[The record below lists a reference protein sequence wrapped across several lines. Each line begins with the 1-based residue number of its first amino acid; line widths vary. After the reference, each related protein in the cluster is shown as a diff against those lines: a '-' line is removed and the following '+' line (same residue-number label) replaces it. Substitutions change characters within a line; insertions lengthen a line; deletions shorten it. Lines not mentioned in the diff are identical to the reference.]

1 MLKAEALYGDPGRSM
16 FFEYV
21 GLHFASAPKLK
32 PLQIGTKCPIC
43 GSNSAFLWETAV
55 GKAQCLPQ
63 NTITRKRAG
72 RTSAEQPCVSAADP
86 SGNTSFA
93 VGSMAVAGPSVA
105 RVVTRVL
112 PDAPLPDTIT
122 VLFFEKGCVSR
133 FIIDLVMNSPD
144 PPFAALIFGKKA
156 GFRSAV
162 TIDSSLIKIGGP
174 ESFDI
179 PTSLLR
185 EWLRLFEGMKDS
197 AISTALTLRMRFARG
212 EIGIDDRE
220 ALAELRRLHPEIV
233 SSFRNLPTP
242 GTWQSAVFCRILFF

>member
-1 MLKAEALYGDPGRSM
+1 MLKAEALCGDPGRLM

-21 GLHFASAPKLK
+21 GLHFASTPKFKSL
-32 PLQIGTKCPIC
+32 PIGTTCPIC
-43 GSNSAFLWETAV
+43 GSNSARLWRTAV
-55 GKAQCLPQ
+55 GSAQCLPQ

-72 RTSAEQPCVSAADP
+72 RKSAKQPCVPAADP
-86 SGNTSFA
+86 SGTKSFA
-93 VGSMAVAGPSVA
+93 DGSMAVTGPSVA

-112 PDAPLPDTIT
+112 PDAPLPDMIT
-122 VLFFEKGCVSR
+122 VLFPEKGCVSR
-133 FIIDLVMNSPD
+133 FIIDLVMSPPE

-162 TIDSSLIKIGGP
+162 TIDTSLIKIGGP
-174 ESFDI
+174 EGFDI

-197 AISTALTLRMRFARG
+197 AISNALTLRIRLARG

-233 SSFRNLPTP
+233 SSFRKLPTP
-242 GTWQSAVFCRILFF
+242 RTRQAAVFRRILFS